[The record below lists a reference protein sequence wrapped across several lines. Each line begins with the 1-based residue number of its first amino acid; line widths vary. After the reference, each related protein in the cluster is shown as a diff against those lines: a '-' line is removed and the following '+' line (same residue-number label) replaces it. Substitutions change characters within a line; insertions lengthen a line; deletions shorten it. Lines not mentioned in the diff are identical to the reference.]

1 MKHLY
6 RGGSSNRTSSYCCN
20 LACILAADL
29 ADLADI
35 ANSITEVIFVISLK
49 LRKLKFLVDV
59 VLQLQ
64 ISS

>member
-6 RGGSSNRTSSYCCN
+6 RGGSSNRTSFYCCN

-29 ADLADI
+29 VTDLADI
-35 ANSITEVIFVISLK
+35 ANSITEVSFVISDK
-49 LRKLKFLVDV
+49 LRKRNFLVDV
-59 VLQLQ
+59 VLQ